1 MLGRAIQA
9 VVLVSVSVWLLQC
22 TPVAALTQAPSAS
35 PPTLTPT
42 PTNRTPTCFFPTRP
56 PTPSVSFEVHPGTPE
71 VGDVVQVT
79 LVINQGY
86 NGPPSPIFAD
96 LHLASSTTLE
106 MTAVAAGT
114 GTVSVGFVYE
124 VVDEICDVEPFYIYE
139 LWNGGGSIEITV
151 LPRDTPTP
159 TPLPTST
166 ECSPSAPDS
175 CPVGKQC
182 ICCCG
187 TYVCMP
193 PYLPCCALPCS
204 DETPLPT
211 PTPTPMCHPIVG
223 LTDCQA
229 DSDCVVVNQSD
240 CCPCSSG
247 GHQAAINGRKQDELS
262 QQLEVCCA
270 AAGVCLPVYQCEEFG
285 AICRNG
291 TCALVNTGGTPTPT
305 PTLPTN
311 TCNGDCDGDGAV
323 TVNEIIVLVNIAL
336 GTATEAACPNFSGCG
351 DLLDVTCI
359 IRIIGFAL
367 NGCPGTTPT
376 ASVEGACM
384 YVVLGACADASSDLI
399 SRNTSSAERDTRP

>member
-1 MLGRAIQA
+1 
-9 VVLVSVSVWLLQC
+9 
-22 TPVAALTQAPSAS
+22 
-35 PPTLTPT
+35 
-42 PTNRTPTCFFPTRP
+42 
-56 PTPSVSFEVHPGTPE
+56 
-71 VGDVVQVT
+71 
-79 LVINQGY
+79 
-86 NGPPSPIFAD
+86 
-96 LHLASSTTLE
+96 
-106 MTAVAAGT
+106 
-114 GTVSVGFVYE
+114 
-124 VVDEICDVEPFYIYE
+124 
-139 LWNGGGSIEITV
+139 
-151 LPRDTPTP
+151 
-159 TPLPTST
+159 
-166 ECSPSAPDS
+166 
-175 CPVGKQC
+175 
-182 ICCCG
+182 
-187 TYVCMP
+187 
-193 PYLPCCALPCS
+193 
-204 DETPLPT
+204 
-211 PTPTPMCHPIVG
+211 MCHPIVG